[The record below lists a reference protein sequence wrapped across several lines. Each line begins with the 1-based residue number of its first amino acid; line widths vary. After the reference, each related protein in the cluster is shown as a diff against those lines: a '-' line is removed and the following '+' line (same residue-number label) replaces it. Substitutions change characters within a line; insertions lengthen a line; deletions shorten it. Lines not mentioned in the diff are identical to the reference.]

1 MAITN
6 EDDAVI
12 VILHIL
18 VSVVLVLLFVCI
30 EDCIFARCLTGR
42 VIPIDTLPILEFSYL
57 VLVVDTADLGLHF
70 VVFVV
75 LKLVVKVADHI
86 LGLVIGYL
94 LHIGIEDIHA
104 HG

>member
-42 VIPIDTLPILEFSYL
+42 VIPIDSLPILEFSHII
-57 VLVVDTADLGLHF
+57 VLF
-70 VVFVV
+70 
-75 LKLVVKVADHI
+75 
-86 LGLVIGYL
+86 
-94 LHIGIEDIHA
+94 
-104 HG
+104 